1 VTTGTVAP
9 EPARRARS
17 TLRAAASLALVVA
30 LFVLVLPRVA
40 DFSEVWRDVR
50 AMTWLE
56 ETSLGA
62 LALWNLATYCF
73 LWMACLPGLS
83 FLQAGVVSQSSTA
96 VANTVPGGTY
106 VALGLTYSML
116 TSWGHRRSVVT
127 LTLLITGIWDTA
139 VKLVLPIAA
148 VAVLAAE
155 GDSNVGLMTTALVGL
170 AVLGTAVALAVLG
183 LRSDATAARIGTGLA
198 ALASRATRLVGRPPA
213 VGWDIALV
221 RFRAKTV
228 DLFRSR
234 WRQMSAAAV
243 ASHLSLFLVLLLA
256 LRHVGVP
263 EDEVGWAEVLAAFS
277 LVRLVTAV
285 PVTPGGLG
293 VFELVLTGALV
304 AAGAGHARAVAAVL
318 VYRFLTFLVPIPL
331 GVACYVVWRRNRS
344 WRTGGDGSLV
354 PVADDG
360 GHDAEDEEQADP
372 EADEPGDLRE
382 RGAARGVGAGHE
394 HGRPEH
400 QRAAGRDEEH
410 PVHERGDDPHVL
422 GQREQ

>member
-1 VTTGTVAP
+1 MTAGTAAP
-9 EPARRARS
+9 PPAPRARS

-30 LFVLVLPRVA
+30 VFVFVLPRVA
-40 DFSEVWRDVR
+40 DFSDVWRDVR

-56 ETSLGA
+56 EVTLGA
-62 LALWNLATYCF
+62 LAVWNLATYCF

-96 VANTVPGGTY
+96 VANTVPGGSY
-106 VALGLTYSML
+106 VALGFTYSML

-155 GDSNVGLMTTALVGL
+155 GDSSVGLMTTALVGL

-183 LRSDATAARIGTGLA
+183 LRSDATAARIGTGLGA
-198 ALASRATRLVGRPPA
+198 VASRATRLVGRPPA

-234 WRQMSAAAV
+234 WRQMAAAAL
-243 ASHLSLFLVLLLA
+243 ASHLSLFLVLLVA

-263 EDEVGWAEVLAAFS
+263 EHDVGWAEVLAAFS

-285 PVTPGGLG
+285 PVTPGSLG

-318 VYRFLTFLVPIPL
+318 IYRFLTFLVPIPL

-344 WRTGGDGSLV
+344 WRSRGDESLV
-354 PVADDG
+354 AVADDG
-360 GHDAEDEEQADP
+360 GDDAEDEQQADP
-372 EADEPGDLRE
+372 EADEAGRL
-382 RGAARGVGAGHE
+382 GQGGAGGGAGPVHE
-394 HGRPEH
+394 HGGAEH
-400 QRAAGRDEEH
+400 QRAAGHHQED
-410 PVHERGDDPHVL
+410 PVDERGEDPHVL